1 MIDQIAL
8 DPLQLHCTSDV
19 QLDAHTRYVAL
30 SGCSQGCAAFAMPE
44 QLIFIEPR
52 QRAAFDFMQAA
63 VAGLSQGVTAGG
75 PTEME
80 FSC

>member
-1 MIDQIAL
+1 MIDHTAL
-8 DPLQLHCTSDV
+8 DHLQLLRTSDV
-19 QLDAHTRYVAL
+19 QLDAHTRYVAV
-30 SGCSQGCAAFAMPE
+30 SGCSQSCVACVMPE
-44 QLIFIEPR
+44 QRIFIAPR
-52 QRAAFDFMQAA
+52 ERADFHFVQAT